1 MNVPS
6 SVIGSLPGQPMA
18 ESEACNQLIRDWA
31 TRRREIMM
39 ASGKDNSTKPRQQS
53 LTPET
58 STRHLDLHQTPTRHL
73 DLHQTPTRHL
83 DLPRQPIVIH
93 EPVIVNK
100 VQAAS
105 RQSSVTLEPC
115 FNKTAPVVRNI
126 PIRMI
131 QEPSGE
137 FYIELKKQGS
147 SFKTVALG
155 LLPLCHIS
163 LIN

>member
-1 MNVPS
+1 
-6 SVIGSLPGQPMA
+6 MA

-31 TRRREIMM
+31 TRRREIM
-39 ASGKDNSTKPRQQS
+39 ASGKENSTKQRQQQS

-58 STRHLDLHQTPTRHL
+58 L
-73 DLHQTPTRHL
+73 TRHL

-93 EPVIVNK
+93 EPATVNK

-115 FNKTAPVVRNI
+115 FNKAAPVVRNI
-126 PIRMI
+126 PIRLI

-137 FYIELKKQGS
+137 FSI
-147 SFKTVALG
+147 
-155 LLPLCHIS
+155 
-163 LIN
+163 